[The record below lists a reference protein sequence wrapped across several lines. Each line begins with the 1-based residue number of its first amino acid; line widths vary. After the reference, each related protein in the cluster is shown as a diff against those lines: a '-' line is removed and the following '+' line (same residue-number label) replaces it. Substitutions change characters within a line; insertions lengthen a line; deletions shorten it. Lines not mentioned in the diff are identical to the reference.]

1 MTSINPFQRRKT
13 RRNARATGAVSVFDS
28 PGDKDRSGR
37 KERRDGV
44 GNATGLNALPAGV
57 NATVLAHDGAV
68 SIQCEWVQAQRGGD
82 MAKCQTSQ
90 RMM

>member
-1 MTSINPFQRRKT
+1 M
-13 RRNARATGAVSVFDS
+13 
-28 PGDKDRSGR
+28 
-37 KERRDGV
+37 

-57 NATVLAHDGAV
+57 NATLVAHDGAA

-82 MAKCQTSQ
+82 VSKCQTSQ